1 MRAFCVYHQMIE
13 QSKLAS
19 LALSSSSLK
28 KIQSISLCLK
38 WRRREKERSGDREM
52 FCIHW
57 FILQV
62 STMAEDGQGQSQE
75 SRIQLLCRWEWPKYL
90 NHYLLPPRRCTHKKL
105 DQKQRWDLNSSP
117 LLGKKV
123 IPHGV
128 LTGMSNIQ
136 CPSPLFSLCEA
147 TNTSH
152 GPNFDVSWP

>member
-1 MRAFCVYHQMIE
+1 MYHQMIE

-62 STMAEDGQGQSQE
+62 STMAEDGQGQVRNLEFSSYVDE
-75 SRIQLLCRWEWPKYL
+75 S
-90 NHYLLPPRRCTHKKL
+90 
-105 DQKQRWDLNSSP
+105 D
-117 LLGKKV
+117 
-123 IPHGV
+123 
-128 LTGMSNIQ
+128 
-136 CPSPLFSLCEA
+136 PS
-147 TNTSH
+147 T
-152 GPNFDVSWP
+152 